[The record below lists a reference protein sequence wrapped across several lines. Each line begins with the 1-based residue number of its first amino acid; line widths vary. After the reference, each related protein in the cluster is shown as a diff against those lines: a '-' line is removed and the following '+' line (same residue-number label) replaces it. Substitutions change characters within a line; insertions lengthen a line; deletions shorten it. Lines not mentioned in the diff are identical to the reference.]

1 MKNKKGFT
9 LVEVLAVIAIL
20 MILVTLSV
28 PRIRTIY
35 DKAKENAFLTEFKNL
50 ERQITNKEV
59 IAKMNKKKIVAIS
72 SEDETSLE
80 LSNKDFKYCIDLNKN
95 GTFSRMQASDG
106 KHYIEANRGDDIH
119 SFTNKNIIK
128 GGYDKLRC
136 VFDEN
141 KSLKNVILA
150 NNKTYPD
157 NKKSDTVESENGIDF
172 SKPASATNGIG
183 LFYNYNSDDI
193 NSDGKVDKTYYFRGL
208 VYNNNVL
215 FAGGC
220 YKVVKITEDGAVKL
234 AYIGTAYNGSCNE
247 TYGYGVENSVYN
259 DTIDYMT
266 DKDSTIKTSVDK
278 WYKENILQYQEY
290 IQDTVYCNDR
300 SKDDNGNY
308 NVNNRL
314 GGSNQVKPTNKCN
327 NEDSF
332 TVSDKVGNGK
342 LKYPAGLLTAD
353 EYVYSGG
360 SVSTTSN
367 IFTTFMIGQYYTMSP
382 QSDDNIYTV
391 SETGLRTS
399 TVYYS
404 NSKDYATVPIIS
416 LNSKAI
422 VIHGDGSQESPY
434 EIKTDTNDVVKD
446 CATNVYK
453 KGTILNKMLSSDCAY
468 SANKKSK
475 NVARPAGIN
484 FSDDWQS
491 TPVSYTYDE
500 TVNSY
505 MYMYD
510 YQTEEYEFYEKMDFD
525 SSTGKFILSG
535 KVIKGKWNTS
545 SVCTASSCPVLGY
558 YVVKGK
564 TCYKITEN
572 TGTFYAN
579 RTNATEYYPRVAT
592 EGKNGQGLYYTEDK
606 NLTYDG
612 KRIYFYRGRVD
623 NNYAAI
629 EKSCYKIIRTDE
641 NDNVKLLY
649 YGTYDKGK
657 CNKKEEGIGM
667 YKYSNW
673 EKDNT
678 YVGYMFGDVTKLNI
692 SDDTER
698 LYTDKYSFSEDYEYD
713 KNSRLFKLK
722 GKIISGELE
731 SDEICS
737 SNACPVKNYYTC
749 RKENKDEGCEVLYQ
763 ILGKGSDYLYFN
775 LKVYRMNS
783 ASYAEATSNKYDS
796 NVKKIVDAWYE
807 KEFKNSKVKLQDTV
821 FCNDRSISSGE
832 GYGAIKTTYSTWN
845 DFSYSCKSQ
854 NDKFTVSSKLGNG
867 KLKYPVGL
875 ITRTELD
882 INNELISDYHYIRR
896 LYTMTPDEF
905 SYSSSV
911 FCDKIYVSSLSSKE
925 PIMPM
930 IAIKGNEYVSQGT
943 GRYDDPYLILGGK

>member
-9 LVEVLAVIAIL
+9 LVEILAVIAIL

-35 DKAKENAFLTEFKNL
+35 DKAKENTFLIEFKNL

-106 KHYIEANRGDDIH
+106 KHYIEANRGDDIN

-157 NKKSDTVESENGIDF
+157 NKKSATVESENGIDF

-220 YKVVKITEDGAVKL
+220 YKVVKIAEDGAVKL
-234 AYIGTAYNGSCNE
+234 AYIGTTYNGSCNE
-247 TYGYGVENSVYN
+247 TYSYGTYNGKYN
-259 DTIDYMT
+259 DSIDYMT
-266 DKDSTIKTSVDK
+266 DEDSIVKTSVDR

-300 SKDDNGNY
+300 SKDENGNY

-314 GGSNQVKPTNKCN
+314 RGSNSAKPTNKCN

-360 SVSTTSN
+360 SVSATSN
-367 IFTTFMIGQYYTMSP
+367 MFTTFMIGQYYTMSP
-382 QSDDNIYTV
+382 QNNDNIYIV
-391 SETGLRTS
+391 SKTGLATS
-399 TVYYS
+399 SVD
-404 NSKDYATVPIIS
+404 NSEDYNTVPIIS

-434 EIKTDTNDVVKD
+434 EIRTDSNDVVKD

-475 NVARPAGIN
+475 NVARLDGIN
-484 FSDDWQS
+484 FNDGWES
-491 TPVSYTYDE
+491 TPVSYAY
-500 TVNSY
+500 TVTKNSY

-510 YQTEEYEFYEKMDFD
+510 YKTNEYEFYEKMDFD

-545 SVCTASSCPVLGY
+545 SVCTESSCPVLGY
-558 YVVKGK
+558 YVVKGN

-579 RTNATEYYPRVAT
+579 RTNATEYYPRAASY
-592 EGKNGQGLYYTEDK
+592 GKNGHGLYYTEDK

-612 KRIYFYRGRVD
+612 KRIYFYRGKVD
-623 NNYAAI
+623 NNYVAI
-629 EKSCYKIIRTDE
+629 ENSCYKIIRTDE

-649 YGTYDKGK
+649 YGTYDKSK
-657 CNKKEEGIGM
+657 CNKKEDGIGE

-678 YVGYMFGDVTKLNI
+678 YVGYMFGDVSKLNI
-692 SDDTER
+692 SDKIIGI
-698 LYTDKYSFSEDYEYD
+698 YTDKYFFGEDFEYD
-713 KNSRLFKLK
+713 KNSRMFKLK
-722 GKIISGELE
+722 GKMISGKLE
-731 SDEICS
+731 TDEICS
-737 SNACPVKNYYTC
+737 SNACPAKSYYTC
-749 RKENKDEGCEVLYQ
+749 MKEKKDEGCEVLYQ
-763 ILGKGSDYLYFN
+763 IVGKGSSNFFN
-775 LKVYRMNS
+775 LKEYRMNS

-796 NVKKIVDAWYE
+796 NAKKVVDAWYE

-832 GYGAIKTTYSTWN
+832 GYGTIETTYSR
-845 DFSYSCKSQ
+845 DFSFGCKQQ
-854 NDKFTVSSKLGNG
+854 NDKFTVSNKIGNG

-875 ITRTELD
+875 ITKTEFD
-882 INNELISDYHYIRR
+882 IYNAIGMYF
-896 LYTMTPDEF
+896 YTITPGVF
-905 SYSSSV
+905 LYSSSV
-911 FCDKIYVSSLSSKE
+911 YTSHWLDNFTTYEK
-925 PIMPM
+925 PIVPM

-943 GRYDDPYLILGGK
+943 GRYDDPYLIVGGK

>member
-1 MKNKKGFT
+1 MKNNKGFT

-35 DKAKENAFLTEFKNL
+35 DKAKENIFLTEFKNL

-106 KHYIEANRGDDIH
+106 KHYIEANRGDDIN

-220 YKVVKITEDGAVKL
+220 YKVVKIAEDGAVKL
-234 AYIGTAYNGSCNE
+234 AYIGTTYNGSCNE
-247 TYGYGVENSVYN
+247 TYSYGTYNGKYN
-259 DTIDYMT
+259 DSIDYMT
-266 DKDSTIKTSVDK
+266 DEDSIVKTSVDR

-300 SKDDNGNY
+300 SKDENENY

-314 GGSNQVKPTNKCN
+314 RGSNSAKPTNKCN

-360 SVSTTSN
+360 SVSATSN
-367 IFTTFMIGQYYTMSP
+367 MFTTFMIGQYYTMSP
-382 QSDDNIYTV
+382 QSNDNIYIV
-391 SETGLRTS
+391 SKAGLATS
-399 TVYYS
+399 SVD
-404 NSKDYATVPIIS
+404 NSEDYNTVPIIS

-434 EIKTDTNDVVKD
+434 EIRTDSNDVVKD

-475 NVARPAGIN
+475 NVARLDGIN
-484 FSDDWQS
+484 FNDGWES
-491 TPVSYTYDE
+491 TPVSYTY
-500 TVNSY
+500 TVTKNSY

-510 YQTEEYEFYEKMDFD
+510 YKTNEYEFYEKMDFD

-545 SVCTASSCPVLGY
+545 SVCTESSCPVLGY
-558 YVVKGK
+558 YVVKGN

-579 RTNATEYYPRVAT
+579 RTNATEYYPRAASY
-592 EGKNGQGLYYTEDK
+592 GKNGQGLYYTEDK

-612 KRIYFYRGRVD
+612 KRIYFYRGKVD
-623 NNYAAI
+623 NNYVAI
-629 EKSCYKIIRTDE
+629 ENSCYKIIRTDE
-641 NDNVKLLY
+641 NNNVKLLY
-649 YGTYDKGK
+649 YGTYDKNK
-657 CNKKEEGIGM
+657 CYEKADGIGE
-667 YKYSNW
+667 YKYSNL

-678 YVGYMFGDVTKLNI
+678 YVGYMFGDVTKLNVNNATI
-692 SDDTER
+692 GSFSMNE
-698 LYTDKYSFSEDYEYD
+698 SFSEDYEYD
-713 KNSRLFKLK
+713 KNSGLFKLK
-722 GKIISGELE
+722 GKTISGKLE
-731 SDEICS
+731 TDEVCS
-737 SNACPVKNYYTC
+737 VNACPVKNYYTC
-749 RKENKDEGCEVLYQ
+749 RKENKDEGCEILYQ
-763 ILGKGSDYLYFN
+763 ILGKIAGDSYFN
-775 LKVYRMNS
+775 VKEYRMNS

-796 NVKKIVDAWYE
+796 NAKKVVDAWYE
-807 KEFKNSKVKLQDTV
+807 KEFKNSKVKLQDTI
-821 FCNDRSISSGE
+821 FCNDRSISSGK
-832 GYGAIKTTYSTWN
+832 GYGTIETTYSRN
-845 DFSYSCKSQ
+845 FGFGCKQQ
-854 NDKFTVSSKLGNG
+854 NDKFTVSNKVGNR

-875 ITRTELD
+875 ITKAELN
-882 INNELISDYHYIRR
+882 IYNNIRMYF
-896 LYTMTPDEF
+896 YTITPSAF
-905 SYSSSV
+905 LHSSSV
-911 FCDKIYVSSLSSKE
+911 YTNYSYDSYTTYEK
-925 PIMPM
+925 PIVPM

-943 GRYDDPYLILGGK
+943 GRYDDPYLIVGGK

>member
-20 MILVTLSV
+20 MFLVTLSV

-35 DKAKENAFLTEFKNL
+35 DKAKENIFLTEFKNL

-106 KHYIEANRGDDIH
+106 KHYIEANRGDDIN

-193 NSDGKVDKTYYFRGL
+193 NSDGKVDKTYYFRGI
-208 VYNNNVL
+208 VTNNNVL

-220 YKVVKITEDGAVKL
+220 YKVVKIAEDGAVKL
-234 AYIGTAYNGSCNE
+234 AYIGTTYNGSCNE
-247 TYGYGVENSVYN
+247 TYSYGTYNGKYN
-259 DTIDYMT
+259 DSIDYMT
-266 DKDSTIKTSVDK
+266 DEDSIVKTSVDR

-300 SKDDNGNY
+300 SKDENGNY

-314 GGSNQVKPTNKCN
+314 KGSNSAKPTNKCN

-342 LKYPAGLLTAD
+342 LKYPAGLITAD

-360 SVSTTSN
+360 SVSATSN
-367 IFTTFMIGQYYTMSP
+367 MFTTFMIGQYYTMSP
-382 QSDDNIYTV
+382 QSNDNIYIV
-391 SETGLRTS
+391 SKAGLATS
-399 TVYYS
+399 TVD
-404 NSKDYATVPIIS
+404 NSEDYNTVPIIS

-434 EIKTDTNDVVKD
+434 EIRTDSNDVVKD

-484 FSDDWQS
+484 FNDGWSS

-500 TVNSY
+500 TENSY

-510 YQTEEYEFYEKMDFD
+510 YQTKEYEFYEKMDFD

-623 NNYAAI
+623 NNYVAI
-629 EKSCYKIIRTDE
+629 ENSCYKIIRTDE
-641 NDNVKLLY
+641 NNNVKLLY
-649 YGTYDKGK
+649 YGTYDKNK
-657 CNKKEEGIGM
+657 CYEKEDGIGE
-667 YKYSNW
+667 YKYSNL

-678 YVGYMFGDVTKLNI
+678 YVGYMFGDVTKLNVNNATI
-692 SDDTER
+692 GSFSMNE
-698 LYTDKYSFSEDYEYD
+698 SFSEDYEYD
-713 KNSRLFKLK
+713 KNSGLFKLK
-722 GKIISGELE
+722 GKTISGKLE
-731 SDEICS
+731 TDEVCS
-737 SNACPVKNYYTC
+737 VNACPVKNYYTC
-749 RKENKDEGCEVLYQ
+749 RKENKDEGCEILYQ
-763 ILGKGSDYLYFN
+763 ILGKIAGDSYFN
-775 LKVYRMNS
+775 VKEYRMNS

-796 NVKKIVDAWYE
+796 NAKKVVDAWYE
-807 KEFKNSKVKLQDTV
+807 KEFKNSKVKLQDTI
-821 FCNDRSISSGE
+821 FCNDRSISSGK
-832 GYGAIKTTYSTWN
+832 GYGTIETTYSRN
-845 DFSYSCKSQ
+845 FGFGCKQQ
-854 NDKFTVSSKLGNG
+854 NDKFTVSNKVGNR

-875 ITRTELD
+875 ITKAELN
-882 INNELISDYHYIRR
+882 IYNNIRMYF
-896 LYTMTPDEF
+896 YTITPSAF
-905 SYSSSV
+905 LHSSSV
-911 FCDKIYVSSLSSKE
+911 YTNYSYDSYTTYEK
-925 PIMPM
+925 PIVPM

-943 GRYDDPYLILGGK
+943 GRYDDPYLIVGGK

>member
-1 MKNKKGFT
+1 MKNNKGFT

-35 DKAKENAFLTEFKNL
+35 DKAKENIFLTEFKNL

-106 KHYIEANRGDDIH
+106 KHYIEANRGDDIN

-208 VYNNNVL
+208 VANNNVL

-220 YKVVKITEDGAVKL
+220 YKVVKIAEDGAVKL
-234 AYIGTAYNGSCNE
+234 AYIGTTYNGSCNE
-247 TYGYGVENSVYN
+247 TYSYGVENSVYN

-300 SKDDNGNY
+300 SKDENGNY

-360 SVSTTSN
+360 SVSATSN

-382 QSDDNIYTV
+382 QSDNNIYIV
-391 SETGLRTS
+391 SKTGLGIS
-399 TVYYS
+399 TVD
-404 NSKDYATVPIIS
+404 NSKDYDTVPIIS

-434 EIKTDTNDVVKD
+434 EIRTDSNDVVKD

-475 NVARPAGIN
+475 NVARLDGIN
-484 FSDDWQS
+484 FNDGWSS

-500 TVNSY
+500 TENSY

-510 YQTEEYEFYEKMDFD
+510 YQTKEYEFYEKMDFD

-579 RTNATEYYPRVAT
+579 RTNATKYYPRVAT

-623 NNYAAI
+623 NNYVAI

-657 CNKKEEGIGM
+657 CNKKEEGIGE

-678 YVGYMFGDVTKLNI
+678 YVGYMFGDVTKLNVNNATI
-692 SDDTER
+692 GSFSMNE
-698 LYTDKYSFSEDYEYD
+698 SFSEYYEYD
-713 KNSRLFKLK
+713 KNSGLFKLK
-722 GKIISGELE
+722 GKTISGKLE
-731 SDEICS
+731 TDEVCS
-737 SNACPVKNYYTC
+737 VNACPVKNYYTC
-749 RKENKDEGCEVLYQ
+749 RKGNKDEGCEILYQ
-763 ILGKGSDYLYFN
+763 ILGKIAGDSYFN
-775 LKVYRMNS
+775 VKEYRMNS

-796 NVKKIVDAWYE
+796 NAKKVVDAWYE

-821 FCNDRSISSGE
+821 FCNDRSISSGG
-832 GYGAIKTTYSTWN
+832 GYGTIETTYSR
-845 DFSYSCKSQ
+845 DFSFGCKQQ
-854 NDKFTVSSKLGNG
+854 NDKFTVSNNVGNG
-867 KLKYPVGL
+867 KLKYPIGL
-875 ITRTELD
+875 ITKAELN
-882 INNELISDYHYIRR
+882 IYNAIRMYF
-896 LYTMTPDEF
+896 YTITPRVF

-911 FCDKIYVSSLSSKE
+911 YIDYYYGSYTTYEE
-925 PIMPM
+925 PIVPM

>member
-35 DKAKENAFLTEFKNL
+35 DKAKENTFLTEFKNL

-119 SFTNKNIIK
+119 SFTNKNITK

-141 KSLKNVILA
+141 KSLKNVILV
-150 NNKTYPD
+150 NNKAYPD

-208 VYNNNVL
+208 VDNNNVL

-247 TYGYGVENSVYN
+247 THGYGVEKGAYN
-259 DTIDYMT
+259 DTIDYMA

-360 SVSTTSN
+360 SVSATSN
-367 IFTTFMIGQYYTMSP
+367 IFTTFLIGQYYTMSP
-382 QSDDNIYTV
+382 QSDNNIYIV
-391 SETGLRTS
+391 SKTGLGIS
-399 TVYYS
+399 TVD

-500 TVNSY
+500 TENSY
-505 MYMYD
+505 MYMND
-510 YQTEEYEFYEKMDFD
+510 YQTKEYEFYEKMDFD

-564 TCYKITEN
+564 TCYNITEN

-623 NNYAAI
+623 NNYVAI
-629 EKSCYKIIRTDE
+629 KNSCYKIIRTDE

-649 YGTYDKGK
+649 YGTYDNGE
-657 CNKKEEGIGM
+657 CTLKEDGIGK

-678 YVGYMFGDVTKLNI
+678 YVGYMFGDVTKLNVNNTTI
-692 SDDTER
+692 RSFSMNE
-698 LYTDKYSFSEDYEYD
+698 SFSEDYEYD
-713 KNSRLFKLK
+713 KNSGLFKLK
-722 GKIISGELE
+722 GKTISGKLE
-731 SDEICS
+731 TDEVCS
-737 SNACPVKNYYTC
+737 VNACPVKNYYTC
-749 RKENKDEGCEVLYQ
+749 REENKDEGCEVLYQ
-763 ILGKGSDYLYFN
+763 ILGKIAGDLYFN
-775 LKVYRMNS
+775 VKEYRMNS
-783 ASYAEATSNKYDS
+783 TSYAEATSNKYDS
-796 NVKKIVDAWYE
+796 NAKKVVDAWYE

-832 GYGAIKTTYSTWN
+832 GYGTIETTYSRN
-845 DFSYSCKSQ
+845 FGFGCKQQ
-854 NDKFTVSSKLGNG
+854 NDKFTVSNKVGNG

-875 ITRTELD
+875 ITKTEFAIYND
-882 INNELISDYHYIRR
+882 FIDGRR
-896 LYTMTPDEF
+896 YFYTITPRGY

-911 FCDKIYVSSLSSKE
+911 FDDYYSGSYPTYEK
-925 PIMPM
+925 PIVPM

-943 GRYDDPYLILGGK
+943 GRYDDPYLIVGGK

>member
-9 LVEVLAVIAIL
+9 LVAVIAIL
-20 MILVTLSV
+20 MFLVTLSV

-35 DKAKENAFLTEFKNL
+35 DKAKENIFLTEFKNL

-106 KHYIEANRGDDIH
+106 KHYIEANRGDDIN

-193 NSDGKVDKTYYFRGL
+193 NSDGKVDKTYYFRGI
-208 VYNNNVL
+208 VTNNNVL

-220 YKVVKITEDGAVKL
+220 YKVVKIAEDGAVKL
-234 AYIGTAYNGSCNE
+234 AYIGTTYNGSCNE
-247 TYGYGVENSVYN
+247 TYSYGTYNGKYN
-259 DTIDYMT
+259 DSIDYMT
-266 DKDSTIKTSVDK
+266 DEDSIVKTSVDR

-300 SKDDNGNY
+300 SKDENGNY

-314 GGSNQVKPTNKCN
+314 KGSNSAKPTNKCN

-342 LKYPAGLLTAD
+342 LKYPAGLITAD

-360 SVSTTSN
+360 SVSATSN
-367 IFTTFMIGQYYTMSP
+367 MFTTFMIGQYYTMSP
-382 QSDDNIYTV
+382 QSNDNIYIV
-391 SETGLRTS
+391 SKAGLATS
-399 TVYYS
+399 TVD
-404 NSKDYATVPIIS
+404 NSEDYNTVPIIS

-434 EIKTDTNDVVKD
+434 EIRTDSNDVVKD

-484 FSDDWQS
+484 FNDGWSS

-500 TVNSY
+500 TENSY

-510 YQTEEYEFYEKMDFD
+510 YQTKEYEFYEKMDFD

-623 NNYAAI
+623 NNYVAI
-629 EKSCYKIIRTDE
+629 ENSCYKIIRTDE
-641 NDNVKLLY
+641 NNNVKLLY
-649 YGTYDKGK
+649 YGTYDKNK
-657 CNKKEEGIGM
+657 CYEKEDGIGE
-667 YKYSNW
+667 YKYSNL

-678 YVGYMFGDVTKLNI
+678 YVGYMFGDVTKLNVNNATI
-692 SDDTER
+692 GSFSMNE
-698 LYTDKYSFSEDYEYD
+698 SFSEDYEYD
-713 KNSRLFKLK
+713 KNSGLFKLK
-722 GKIISGELE
+722 GKTISGKLE
-731 SDEICS
+731 TDEVCS
-737 SNACPVKNYYTC
+737 VNACPVKNYYTC
-749 RKENKDEGCEVLYQ
+749 RKENKDEGCEILYQ
-763 ILGKGSDYLYFN
+763 ILGKIAGDSYFN
-775 LKVYRMNS
+775 VKEYRMNS

-796 NVKKIVDAWYE
+796 NAKKVVDAWYE
-807 KEFKNSKVKLQDTV
+807 KEFKNSKVKLQDTI
-821 FCNDRSISSGE
+821 FCNDRSISSGK
-832 GYGAIKTTYSTWN
+832 GYGTIETTYSRN
-845 DFSYSCKSQ
+845 FGFGCKQQ
-854 NDKFTVSSKLGNG
+854 NDKFTVSNKVGNR

-875 ITRTELD
+875 ITKAELN
-882 INNELISDYHYIRR
+882 IYNNIRMYF
-896 LYTMTPDEF
+896 YTITPSAF
-905 SYSSSV
+905 LHSSSV
-911 FCDKIYVSSLSSKE
+911 YTNYSYDSYTTYEK
-925 PIMPM
+925 PIVPM

-943 GRYDDPYLILGGK
+943 GRYDDPYLIVGGK

>member
-9 LVEVLAVIAIL
+9 LVEILAVIAIL

-35 DKAKENAFLTEFKNL
+35 DKAKENIFLTEFKNL

-106 KHYIEANRGDDIH
+106 KHYIEANRGDDIN

-208 VYNNNVL
+208 VDNNNVL
-215 FAGGC
+215 FAGAC

-247 TYGYGVENSVYN
+247 THGYGVENSVYN

-300 SKDDNGNY
+300 SKDENGNY

-360 SVSTTSN
+360 SVSATSN

-382 QSDDNIYTV
+382 QSDNNIYIV
-391 SETGLRTS
+391 SKTGLGIS
-399 TVYYS
+399 TVD
-404 NSKDYATVPIIS
+404 NSKDYDTVPIIS

-434 EIKTDTNDVVKD
+434 EIRTDSNDVVKD

-475 NVARPAGIN
+475 NVARLDGIN
-484 FSDDWQS
+484 FNDGWSS

-500 TVNSY
+500 TENSY

-510 YQTEEYEFYEKMDFD
+510 YQTKEYEFYEKMDFD

-612 KRIYFYRGRVD
+612 KRIYFYRGSVD
-623 NNYAAI
+623 NNYVAI

-657 CNKKEEGIGM
+657 CNKKEEGIGE

-678 YVGYMFGDVTKLNI
+678 YVGYMFGDVTKLNVNNATI
-692 SDDTER
+692 GSFSMNE
-698 LYTDKYSFSEDYEYD
+698 SFSEDYEYD
-713 KNSRLFKLK
+713 KNSGLFKLK
-722 GKIISGELE
+722 GKTISGKLE
-731 SDEICS
+731 TDEVCS
-737 SNACPVKNYYTC
+737 VNACPVKNYYTC
-749 RKENKDEGCEVLYQ
+749 RKGNKDEGCEILYQ
-763 ILGKGSDYLYFN
+763 ILGKIAGDSYFN
-775 LKVYRMNS
+775 VKEYRMNS

-796 NVKKIVDAWYE
+796 NAKKVVDAWYE

-821 FCNDRSISSGE
+821 FCNDRSISSGG
-832 GYGAIKTTYSTWN
+832 GYGTIETTYSR
-845 DFSYSCKSQ
+845 DFSFGCKQQ
-854 NDKFTVSSKLGNG
+854 NDKFTVSNNVGNG
-867 KLKYPVGL
+867 KLKYPIGL
-875 ITRTELD
+875 ITKAELN
-882 INNELISDYHYIRR
+882 IYNAIRMYF
-896 LYTMTPDEF
+896 YTITPRVF

-911 FCDKIYVSSLSSKE
+911 YTNYYYGSYTTYEE
-925 PIMPM
+925 PIVPM

>member
-1 MKNKKGFT
+1 MKNNKGFT

-35 DKAKENAFLTEFKNL
+35 DKAKENIFLTEFKNL

-106 KHYIEANRGDDIH
+106 KHYIEANRGDDIN

-208 VYNNNVL
+208 VANNNVL

-220 YKVVKITEDGAVKL
+220 YKVVKIAEDGAVKL
-234 AYIGTAYNGSCNE
+234 AYIRTTYNGSCNE
-247 TYGYGVENSVYN
+247 TYSYGVENSVYN

-300 SKDDNGNY
+300 SKDENGNY

-360 SVSTTSN
+360 SVSATSN

-382 QSDDNIYTV
+382 QSDNNIYIV
-391 SETGLRTS
+391 SETGLGIS
-399 TVYYS
+399 TVD
-404 NSKDYATVPIIS
+404 NSKDYDTVPIIS

-434 EIKTDTNDVVKD
+434 EIRTDSNDVVKD

-475 NVARPAGIN
+475 NVARLDGIN
-484 FSDDWQS
+484 FNDGWSS

-500 TVNSY
+500 TENSY

-510 YQTEEYEFYEKMDFD
+510 YQTKEYEFYEKMDFD

-623 NNYAAI
+623 NNYVAI

-657 CNKKEEGIGM
+657 CNKKEEGIGE

-678 YVGYMFGDVTKLNI
+678 YVGYMFGDVTKLNVNNATI
-692 SDDTER
+692 GSFSMNE
-698 LYTDKYSFSEDYEYD
+698 SFSEDYEYD
-713 KNSRLFKLK
+713 KNSGLFKLK
-722 GKIISGELE
+722 GKTISGKLE
-731 SDEICS
+731 TDEVCS
-737 SNACPVKNYYTC
+737 VNACPVKNYYTC
-749 RKENKDEGCEVLYQ
+749 RKGNKDEGCEILYQ
-763 ILGKGSDYLYFN
+763 ILGKIAGDSYFN
-775 LKVYRMNS
+775 VKEYRMNS

-796 NVKKIVDAWYE
+796 NAKKVVDAWYE

-821 FCNDRSISSGE
+821 FCNDRSISSGG
-832 GYGAIKTTYSTWN
+832 GYGTIETTYSR
-845 DFSYSCKSQ
+845 DFSFGCKQQ
-854 NDKFTVSSKLGNG
+854 NDKFTVSNNVGNG
-867 KLKYPVGL
+867 KLKYPIGL
-875 ITRTELD
+875 ITKAELN
-882 INNELISDYHYIRR
+882 IYNAIRMYF
-896 LYTMTPDEF
+896 YTITPRVF

-911 FCDKIYVSSLSSKE
+911 YTNYYYGSYTTYEE
-925 PIMPM
+925 PIVPM

>member
-9 LVEVLAVIAIL
+9 LVEILAVIAIL

-35 DKAKENAFLTEFKNL
+35 DKAKENTFLIEFKNL

-59 IAKMNKKKIVAIS
+59 MAKMNKKKIVAIS

-106 KHYIEANRGDDIH
+106 KHYIEANRGDDIN

-208 VYNNNVL
+208 VANNNVL

-220 YKVVKITEDGAVKL
+220 YKVVKIAEDGAVKL
-234 AYIGTAYNGSCNE
+234 AYIGTTYNGSCNE
-247 TYGYGVENSVYN
+247 TYSYGVENSVYN

-300 SKDDNGNY
+300 SKDENGNY

-360 SVSTTSN
+360 SVSATSN

-382 QSDDNIYTV
+382 QSDNNIYIV
-391 SETGLRTS
+391 SKTGLGIS
-399 TVYYS
+399 TVD
-404 NSKDYATVPIIS
+404 NSKDYDTVPIIS

-434 EIKTDTNDVVKD
+434 EIRTDSNDVVKD

-475 NVARPAGIN
+475 NVARLDGIN
-484 FSDDWQS
+484 FNDGWSS

-500 TVNSY
+500 TENSY

-510 YQTEEYEFYEKMDFD
+510 YQTKEYEFYEKMDFD

-623 NNYAAI
+623 NNYVAI

-657 CNKKEEGIGM
+657 CNKKEEGIGE

-678 YVGYMFGDVTKLNI
+678 YVGYMFGDVTKLNVNNATI
-692 SDDTER
+692 GSFSMNE
-698 LYTDKYSFSEDYEYD
+698 SFSEDYEYD
-713 KNSRLFKLK
+713 KNSGLFKLK
-722 GKIISGELE
+722 GKTISGKLE
-731 SDEICS
+731 TDEVCS
-737 SNACPVKNYYTC
+737 VNACPVKNYYIC
-749 RKENKDEGCEVLYQ
+749 RKGNKDEGCEILYQ
-763 ILGKGSDYLYFN
+763 ILGKIAGDSYFN
-775 LKVYRMNS
+775 VKEYRMNS

-796 NVKKIVDAWYE
+796 NAKKVVDAWYE

-821 FCNDRSISSGE
+821 FCNDRSISSGG
-832 GYGAIKTTYSTWN
+832 GYGTIETTYSR
-845 DFSYSCKSQ
+845 DFSFGCKQQ
-854 NDKFTVSSKLGNG
+854 NDKFTVSNNVGNG
-867 KLKYPVGL
+867 KLKYPIGL
-875 ITRTELD
+875 ITKAELN
-882 INNELISDYHYIRR
+882 IYNAIRMYF
-896 LYTMTPDEF
+896 YTITPRVF

-911 FCDKIYVSSLSSKE
+911 YTDYYYGSYTTYEE
-925 PIMPM
+925 PIVPM

>member
-9 LVEVLAVIAIL
+9 LVEILAVIAIL

-35 DKAKENAFLTEFKNL
+35 DKAKENIFLTEFKNL

-59 IAKMNKKKIVAIS
+59 MAKMNKKKIVAIS

-106 KHYIEANRGDDIH
+106 KHYIEANRGDDIN

-157 NKKSDTVESENGIDF
+157 NKKSATVESENGIDF

-193 NSDGKVDKTYYFRGL
+193 NSDGKVGKTYYFRGL
-208 VYNNNVL
+208 VANNNVL

-220 YKVVKITEDGAVKL
+220 YKVVKIAEDGAVKL
-234 AYIGTAYNGSCNE
+234 AYIGTTYNGSCNE
-247 TYGYGVENSVYN
+247 TYSYGTYNGKYN
-259 DTIDYMT
+259 DSIDYMT
-266 DKDSTIKTSVDK
+266 DEDSIVKTSVDR

-300 SKDDNGNY
+300 SKDENGNY

-314 GGSNQVKPTNKCN
+314 KGSNSAKPTNKCN

-360 SVSTTSN
+360 SVSATSN
-367 IFTTFMIGQYYTMSP
+367 MFTTFMIGQYYTMSP
-382 QSDDNIYTV
+382 QSNDNIYIV
-391 SETGLRTS
+391 SKAGLATS
-399 TVYYS
+399 TVD
-404 NSKDYATVPIIS
+404 NSEDYNTVPIIS

-434 EIKTDTNDVVKD
+434 EIRTDSNDVVKD

-453 KGTILNKMLSSDCAY
+453 KGTILNKILSSDCAY

-475 NVARPAGIN
+475 NVARLDGIN
-484 FSDDWQS
+484 FNDGWSS

-500 TVNSY
+500 TENSY

-510 YQTEEYEFYEKMDFD
+510 YQTKEYEFYEKMDFD

-612 KRIYFYRGRVD
+612 KRIYFYRGKVD
-623 NNYAAI
+623 NNYVAI
-629 EKSCYKIIRTDE
+629 ENSCYKIIRTDE
-641 NDNVKLLY
+641 NNNVKLLY
-649 YGTYDKGK
+649 YGTYDKNK
-657 CNKKEEGIGM
+657 CYEKEDGIGE

-678 YVGYMFGDVTKLNI
+678 YVGYMFGDVTKLNVTNATI
-692 SDDTER
+692 GSFSMNE
-698 LYTDKYSFSEDYEYD
+698 SFSEDYEYD
-713 KNSRLFKLK
+713 KNSGLFKLK
-722 GKIISGELE
+722 GKTISGKLE
-731 SDEICS
+731 TDEVCS
-737 SNACPVKNYYTC
+737 VNACPVKNYYTC
-749 RKENKDEGCEVLYQ
+749 RKENKDEGCEILYQ
-763 ILGKGSDYLYFN
+763 ILGKIAGDSYFN
-775 LKVYRMNS
+775 VKKYRMNS

-796 NVKKIVDAWYE
+796 NAKKVVDAWYE
-807 KEFKNSKVKLQDTV
+807 KEFKNSKVKLQDTI
-821 FCNDRSISSGE
+821 FCNDRSISSGK
-832 GYGAIKTTYSTWN
+832 GYGTIETTYSRN
-845 DFSYSCKSQ
+845 FGFGCKQQ
-854 NDKFTVSSKLGNG
+854 NDKFTVSNKVGNR

-875 ITRTELD
+875 ITKAELN
-882 INNELISDYHYIRR
+882 IYNNIRMYF
-896 LYTMTPDEF
+896 YTITPSAF
-905 SYSSSV
+905 LHSSSV
-911 FCDKIYVSSLSSKE
+911 YTNYSYDSYTTYEK
-925 PIMPM
+925 PIVPM

-943 GRYDDPYLILGGK
+943 GRYDDPYLIVGGK

>member
-1 MKNKKGFT
+1 MKNNKGFT

-35 DKAKENAFLTEFKNL
+35 DKAKENIFLTEFKNL

-59 IAKMNKKKIVAIS
+59 MAKMNKKKIVAIS

-106 KHYIEANRGDDIH
+106 KHYIEANRGDDIN

-208 VYNNNVL
+208 VANNNVL

-234 AYIGTAYNGSCNE
+234 AYIGTTYNGSCNE
-247 TYGYGVENSVYN
+247 TYSYGTYNGKYN
-259 DTIDYMT
+259 DSIDYMT
-266 DKDSTIKTSVDK
+266 DEDSIVKTSVDR

-300 SKDDNGNY
+300 SKDENGNY

-314 GGSNQVKPTNKCN
+314 KGSNSAKPTNKCN

-360 SVSTTSN
+360 SVSATSN
-367 IFTTFMIGQYYTMSP
+367 MFTTFMIGQYYTMSP
-382 QSDDNIYTV
+382 QSNDNIYIV
-391 SETGLRTS
+391 SKAGLATS
-399 TVYYS
+399 TVD
-404 NSKDYATVPIIS
+404 NSEDYNTVPIIS

-434 EIKTDTNDVVKD
+434 EIRTDSNDVVKD

-475 NVARPAGIN
+475 NVARLDGIN
-484 FSDDWQS
+484 FNDDWES
-491 TPVSYTYDE
+491 TPVSYAY
-500 TVNSY
+500 TVTKNSY

-510 YQTEEYEFYEKMDFD
+510 YKTNEYEFYEKMDFD

-545 SVCTASSCPVLGY
+545 SVCTESSCPVLGY
-558 YVVKGK
+558 YVVKGN

-579 RTNATEYYPRVAT
+579 RTNATKYYPRAASY
-592 EGKNGQGLYYTEDK
+592 GKNGQGLYYTEDK

-612 KRIYFYRGRVD
+612 KRIYFYRGKVD
-623 NNYAAI
+623 NNYVAI
-629 EKSCYKIIRTDE
+629 ENSCYKIIRTDE
-641 NDNVKLLY
+641 NNNVKLLY
-649 YGTYDKGK
+649 YGTYDKNK
-657 CNKKEEGIGM
+657 CYEKEDGIGEF
-667 YKYSNW
+667 KYSNL

-678 YVGYMFGDVTKLNI
+678 YVGYMFGDVTKLNVNNATI
-692 SDDTER
+692 GSFSMNE
-698 LYTDKYSFSEDYEYD
+698 SFSEDYEYD
-713 KNSRLFKLK
+713 KNSGLFKLK
-722 GKIISGELE
+722 GKTISGKLE
-731 SDEICS
+731 TDEVCS
-737 SNACPVKNYYTC
+737 VNACPVKNYYTC
-749 RKENKDEGCEVLYQ
+749 RKENKDEGCEILYQ
-763 ILGKGSDYLYFN
+763 ILGKIAGDSYFN
-775 LKVYRMNS
+775 VKEYRMNS

-796 NVKKIVDAWYE
+796 NAKKVVDAWYE
-807 KEFKNSKVKLQDTV
+807 KEFKNSKVKLQDTI
-821 FCNDRSISSGE
+821 FCNDRSISSGK
-832 GYGAIKTTYSTWN
+832 GYGTIETTYSRN
-845 DFSYSCKSQ
+845 FGFGCKQQ
-854 NDKFTVSSKLGNG
+854 NDKFTVSNKVGNR

-875 ITRTELD
+875 ITITELN
-882 INNELISDYHYIRR
+882 IYNNIRMHF
-896 LYTMTPDEF
+896 YTITPSAFLHSF
-905 SYSSSV
+905 SMYTNYFHDSYTTYE
-911 FCDKIYVSSLSSKE
+911 K
-925 PIMPM
+925 PIVPM

-943 GRYDDPYLILGGK
+943 GRYDDPYLIVGGK